1 MKKKI
6 VYAKGKDGKEYQES
20 YDKLILACGSLPM
33 RPTIPGSDLENV
45 QMVKLYQNAQ
55 DVIEKLN
62 NPELKNIVVV
72 GGGYIGV
79 ELAEAFRRCDKE
91 VTLIDCADTCLGAYY
106 DHSFTDLMNQNLTEH
121 GIKLAFN
128 QSVLE
133 IKGNQKVE
141 SVVTD
146 KGEYAAD
153 MVILAV
159 GFKPNNELGKDVLKL
174 YSNGAYLVNKKQET
188 SLKDVYAIGDCATVY
203 DNTID
208 DVNYIALATNAVR
221 SGIVAAHNVCG
232 QPLESI
238 GVQGSNGICIYDL
251 KMVSTGLTLSK
262 AKN

>member
-1 MKKKI
+1 
-6 VYAKGKDGKEYQES
+6 
-20 YDKLILACGSLPM
+20 
-33 RPTIPGSDLENV
+33 
-45 QMVKLYQNAQ
+45 
-55 DVIEKLN
+55 
-62 NPELKNIVVV
+62 
-72 GGGYIGV
+72 
-79 ELAEAFRRCDKE
+79 
-91 VTLIDCADTCLGAYY
+91 
-106 DHSFTDLMNQNLTEH
+106 
-121 GIKLAFN
+121 
-128 QSVLE
+128 
-133 IKGNQKVE
+133 
-141 SVVTD
+141 
-146 KGEYAAD
+146 